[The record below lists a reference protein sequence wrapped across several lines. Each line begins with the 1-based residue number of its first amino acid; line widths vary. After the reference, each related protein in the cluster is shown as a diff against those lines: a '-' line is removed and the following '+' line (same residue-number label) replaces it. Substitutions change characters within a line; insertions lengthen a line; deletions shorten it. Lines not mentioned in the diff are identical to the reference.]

1 MNFLTISFYLGII
14 LLLLCIL
21 ILISP
26 LRDRFSNATQRIQGF
41 GLNLEVSVM
50 TLLVLISVGLMT
62 SGIWLQLKDI
72 NAQLQSLEAKKAEAE
87 LRAQQF
93 QRQLEESR
101 KMELPVFLTLEG
113 VEDVSRLNFTSLEC
127 TYVTSSNDEPIRA
140 DVAPGRRSSDTVKV
154 VLKDLTREV
163 IIDKLEIYDRDSE
176 TRWRKVNFR
185 PLQPTYELRK

>member
-14 LLLLCIL
+14 LLLLCIV

-26 LRDRFSNATQRIQGF
+26 LRDRFSSATQRIQGF

-50 TLLVLISVGLMT
+50 TLLVLISVGLIT
-62 SGIWLQLKDI
+62 SGIWLQLRDI
-72 NAQLQSLEAKKAEAE
+72 TTELKSLEAKKAEAE
-87 LRAQQF
+87 IRAQQF

-101 KMELPVFLTLEG
+101 KMELPLFLTLEG

-127 TYVTSSNDEPIRA
+127 TYVTSSSDEPIRA
-140 DVAPGRRSSDTVKV
+140 DIAPGRRTSDTVKV

-163 IIDKLEIYDRDSE
+163 IIDKLEIYDRDTD
-176 TRWRKVNFR
+176 TRWQKVNFR
-185 PLQPTYELRK
+185 PLQPTYELKK